1 MRYSVRV
8 IAYILAVIVLFNTA
22 AYCDKINVSAG
33 REIKIK
39 YKSKLSTELEQSKK
53 LSDILEI
60 SQNVAIG
67 GIDVFKAGGTV
78 YGEIIKFK
86 KPGRLGKPAVIKVR
100 IDSVQ
105 AIGGKNIRV
114 KPVSLSAKGKSKK
127 LKACLLL
134 PLLGYGY
141 FFVRGGHALL
151 GSDEIELTVKTARF
165 AEIAF

>member
-1 MRYSVRV
+1 MHHSVR
-8 IAYILAVIVLFNTA
+8 IIIGFLTAIILFNTT
-22 AYCDKINVSAG
+22 AYCDKININAG

-39 YKSKLSTELEQSKK
+39 YKSKLSTELDKSKN
-53 LSDILEI
+53 LSDVLEI
-60 SQNVAIG
+60 AQNISVA

-78 YGEIIKFK
+78 YGEILKFK

-105 AIGGKNIRV
+105 AINGKNIAV
-114 KPVSLSAKGKSKK
+114 KPVPLSVKGKSKR
-127 LKACLLL
+127 LKAYLLL

-141 FFVRGGHALL
+141 FIRGGHALL

-165 AEIAF
+165 EEITF